1 MSKKLFT
8 SLASNGMSVISRLAA
23 GVLIFIGLGRFLS
36 PVEFGLFSYWVG
48 VATILAVI
56 GDFGCSTRVLRD
68 LAVANENP
76 ALQYARLARL
86 RFTVSL
92 ILFVLSVVIVGALY
106 RTEAVV
112 ALLLIMTM
120 LVASAGEYCSNTL
133 RSLGKFQQESRITS
147 LNNFMTAA
155 GVISMALLGVWQ
167 ATLMYLCLRLF
178 GLWRLNR
185 AVVANGLT
193 WRLGVARWVDVRSS
207 FSFAVDGFVTI
218 LSSGFDVLIVRLVGG
233 LTAVAS
239 YQAISKLVTGFFV
252 FAQVFSGVFIP
263 RIVRSLNKLREI
275 YFLLAVFLLFSVAF
289 AILLNL
295 SAGLIA
301 TDLYRDKFIGIEGLI
316 VSFSFYLIVRFSAS
330 AFGIF
335 LTAVGRQHV
344 RVIGN
349 VLSLSA
355 TIPLTFFVGK
365 QFGTEAIPYCLA
377 LGSALLLAI
386 YAYSTA
392 RYFRENKAPFA

>member
-48 VATILAVI
+48 VASILAVI

-68 LAVANENP
+68 LAEANENP

-193 WRLGVARWVDVRSS
+193 WRLGVVRWVDVRSS

-218 LSSGFDVLIVRLVGG
+218 LSSGFDVLIVRQVGG

-263 RIVRSLNKLREI
+263 RLVKSKRKERELLLLVSAFLFLSILFSLSLI
-275 YFLLAVFLLFSVAF
+275 YFSGFIANTVYQGKYDKIDFLVFAFSTYLVSRFVAAAFGIYLTAIGKQSVRAVGNVVCLLVSFPLGYVIAYFYGYERVPYVLAIG
-289 AILLNL
+289 AILL
-295 SAGLIA
+295 
-301 TDLYRDKFIGIEGLI
+301 
-316 VSFSFYLIVRFSAS
+316 V
-330 AFGIF
+330 
-335 LTAVGRQHV
+335 
-344 RVIGN
+344 VIYG
-349 VLSLSA
+349 
-355 TIPLTFFVGK
+355 
-365 QFGTEAIPYCLA
+365 YYA
-377 LGSALLLAI
+377 LKDRMN
-386 YAYSTA
+386 YV
-392 RYFRENKAPFA
+392 